1 MIGKYGY
8 NRSIGQQM
16 VMTVDSL
23 DQSTSLVAWEPKF
36 ESNYNGMSL
45 QGDPAIKL
53 IPIITRIIAF

>member
-8 NRSIGQQM
+8 NKSIGQQM

-23 DQSTSLVAWEPKF
+23 DQSTSLVTWEPKF

-45 QGDPAIKL
+45 Q
-53 IPIITRIIAF
+53 